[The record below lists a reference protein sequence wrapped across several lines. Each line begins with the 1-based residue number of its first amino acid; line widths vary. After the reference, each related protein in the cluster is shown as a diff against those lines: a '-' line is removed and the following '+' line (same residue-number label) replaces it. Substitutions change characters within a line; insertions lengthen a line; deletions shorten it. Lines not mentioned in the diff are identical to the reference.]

1 MDHATPYSNLHG
13 GGAARRSDLPLPAE
27 LETGVP
33 RPRRH
38 GLYQLHSLYRYLQL
52 RTQPRAL
59 VQRDRE
65 QRETC
70 GHLAH
75 SQQLDKLLEFE
86 VMIKGYLN
94 TLIHVLI

>member
-1 MDHATPYSNLHG
+1 VYKGKPGLNTIQTLLLSATQLVS
-13 GGAARRSDLPLPAE
+13 LP
-27 LETGVP
+27 
-33 RPRRH
+33 
-38 GLYQLHSLYRYLQL
+38 
-52 RTQPRAL
+52 RTTNSATSSGPERQ
-59 VQRDRE
+59 RE

-75 SQQLDKLLEFE
+75 SQQLDKLLEFK